1 MKKLNKFDSDVKN
14 IDCNVL
20 NSPSNMSDRGK
31 NKMFRWVIYS
41 YNGNTVS
48 VHTDPNNISDHM
60 NQSNA
65 ESIKSDHDGP
75 FVSNILDIIKIT
87 KNKSN
92 NDIQKIIEK
101 ALCLSD
107 RDQANVTIERN
118 ECSRNNFNNVIDNN
132 STFSDPFEIVE
143 RRKYSKLTA
152 EQITFLKSQLSKNGN
167 KSSTISRI
175 YGVSPSTLSRIKN
188 MDERILEK
196 LPRRR
201 LAKVN
206 QKELTFIIESIE
218 EYYWKQEYPFTI
230 NDVLEHLK
238 ETNGIDY
245 PYQLIQRII
254 KDNIRLT
261 YKRVLSRP
269 ITADIPRVKLQR
281 KLFSIQTIQ
290 AINSKILIANCDE
303 WTLNRNTKLNYSW
316 SRVGSNKETKNSW
329 LIGSISIIMTIFSN
343 GCWFV
348 MMTKSTTT
356 SEVFIHFMTKMN
368 EWLNKNNMFNYECLH
383 LHLDNCPYH
392 KSKETINYL
401 RKTKLKVYFLP
412 PYSPSL
418 APIELAFGLI
428 KRKLKRKSK
437 GSKLYLH
444 SKDAFDKIFDV
455 LNDMDRQIILKLFRK
470 FYKELKINL
479 QIQA

>member
-1 MKKLNKFDSDVKN
+1 MEKLNKFGSDVKN
-14 IDCNVL
+14 IDCNVS
-20 NSPSNMSDRGK
+20 NSPNNKSNRGK
-31 NKMFRWVIYS
+31 NKFFRWVIYS

-75 FVSNILDIIKIT
+75 FISNILDIIKIT
-87 KNKSN
+87 KNKST

-107 RDQANVTIERN
+107 RDQANVIIERN
-118 ECSRNNFNNVIDNN
+118 ECSINNFNNVIDNN

-143 RRKYSKLTA
+143 SRKYSKLTA
-152 EQITFLKSQLSKNGN
+152 EQTTFLKSQLSKNGS

-188 MDERILEK
+188 MYEKILEK

-206 QKELTFIIESIE
+206 QNELTFIIESIE

-230 NDVLEHLK
+230 NDVLELLK

-245 PYQLIQRII
+245 PCQLIQRII

-261 YKRVLSRP
+261 YKKVLSRP

-290 AINSKILIANCDE
+290 AINLKILIANCDE

-343 GCWFV
+343 GC
-348 MMTKSTTT
+348 
-356 SEVFIHFMTKMN
+356 
-368 EWLNKNNMFNYECLH
+368 
-383 LHLDNCPYH
+383 
-392 KSKETINYL
+392 
-401 RKTKLKVYFLP
+401 
-412 PYSPSL
+412 
-418 APIELAFGLI
+418 
-428 KRKLKRKSK
+428 
-437 GSKLYLH
+437 
-444 SKDAFDKIFDV
+444 
-455 LNDMDRQIILKLFRK
+455 
-470 FYKELKINL
+470 
-479 QIQA
+479 